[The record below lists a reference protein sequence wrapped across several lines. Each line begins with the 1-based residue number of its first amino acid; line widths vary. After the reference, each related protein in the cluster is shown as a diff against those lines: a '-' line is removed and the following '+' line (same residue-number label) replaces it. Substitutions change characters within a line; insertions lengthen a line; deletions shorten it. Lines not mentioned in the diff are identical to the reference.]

1 MESGGVEGEF
11 IDKLFAD
18 REKLQPYGRA
28 LLALTL
34 KLNKDNKRAWDV
46 ATEIESAASTDRLS
60 AHWESKRK
68 AMLDFAEE
76 NDTEATALSLKA
88 LARIKP
94 DSSLMSRTARWLVSE
109 RRNSYYW
116 SSTKDTAFAIF
127 GLIDYVKV
135 SHELTP
141 DYEVEIYLNGETVL
155 TEHVTNASAAQSFL
169 INRKGNGVANTNQ
182 LRIVKRGKGSLYFSS
197 SVAYFTNDTEVQA
210 RGVSELSVTREY
222 LRLQVAEDGYQLRWS
237 TTPLTGEIHSGDLI
251 VVRLHLTG
259 RKARHLMLE
268 DPIPAG
274 AEQLEN
280 LGNLNLSYTT
290 GNWSDWYSSREF
302 RDQRTVFFLDYFDGD
317 ATLQYAMRV
326 QVPGEF
332 VIAPAR
338 AELMYVPETHANTS
352 SKKIS
357 FLDRERSR

>member
-1 MESGGVEGEF
+1 
-11 IDKLFAD
+11 
-18 REKLQPYGRA
+18 LQPYGRA

-34 KLNKDNKRAWDV
+34 KLRKDDKRAWQL
-46 ATEIESAASTDRLS
+46 ANEIEGTATTNRLT
-60 AHWESKRK
+60 AHWESKRE
-68 AMLDFAEE
+68 AMLDFSDV

-94 DSSLMSRTARWLVSE
+94 DSSILSRAAHWLVSD

-141 DYEVEIYLNGETVL
+141 DYDVEIYLNGETVL
-155 TEHVTNASAAQSFL
+155 AEHVTNASISQTFL
-169 INRKGNGVANTNQ
+169 VNRKGNGIANSNQ
-182 LRIVKRGKGSLYFSS
+182 LRVVKRGKGSLYFTG
-197 SVAYFTNDTEVQA
+197 SVDYYTNETEVAAQ
-210 RGVSELSVTREY
+210 GTSGLSVTREY
-222 LRLQVAEDGYQLRWS
+222 LRLQVVNEGYKLKWL
-237 TTPLTGEIHSGDLI
+237 TTPLTDELHSGDLI

-259 RKARHLMLE
+259 GKASHLMLE

-274 AEQLEN
+274 AEQIES
-280 LGNLNLSYTT
+280 LGSLNLNYTS

-317 ATLQYAMRV
+317 ATFQYALRILL
-326 QVPGEF
+326 PGEF
-332 VIAPAR
+332 VVAPAR
-338 AELMYVPETHANTS
+338 VELMYEPETNANTAS
-352 SKKIS
+352 TRIS
-357 FLDRERSR
+357 FFDRTLKP